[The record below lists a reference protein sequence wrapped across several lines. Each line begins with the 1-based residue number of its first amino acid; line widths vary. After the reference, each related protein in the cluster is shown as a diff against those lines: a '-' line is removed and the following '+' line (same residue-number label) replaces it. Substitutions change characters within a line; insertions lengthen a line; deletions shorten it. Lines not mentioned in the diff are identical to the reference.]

1 MKKIH
6 LNNPSKYQNLQCQ
19 LFSEFVVDTNKDEY
33 SRRGS
38 SDIDKL
44 KDDIYWGK
52 YAEFMVWN
60 HFLDSAN
67 TLSSVDVNIYS
78 VKNKSFDADLKV
90 NMSPVHVKSCLDS
103 SKYPNSWMFQKFDP
117 LFEAPN
123 CEDKICFVVICDN
136 GSYMYESNIMDV
148 EISEPVLIH
157 LRKTKCC
164 VYERDL

>member
-1 MKKIH
+1 MKKIS
-6 LNNPSKYQNLQCQ
+6 LNAPSRYQQLQCE
-19 LFSEFVVDTNKDEY
+19 LFSDFVVDTNKDEY

-38 SDIDKL
+38 SDTKKL
-44 KDDIYWGK
+44 RDDIYWGK

-60 HFLDSAN
+60 HLSDRWEV
-67 TLSSVDVNIYS
+67 SSVDLNIYP
-78 VKNKSFDADLKV
+78 VKKKSFDADLLM
-90 NMSPVHVKSCLDS
+90 NGNPVHVKSCLDS

-123 CEDKICFVVICDN
+123 CEDKVCFVVIRDED
-136 GSYMYESNIMDV
+136 SYMYESKISEV
-148 EISEPVLIH
+148 EISEPVLVH